1 MKITLSIIFLEEII
15 TLINLLIFFIFLF
28 FYLDNAKFEMVN
40 SKYAMTTICNI
51 LMNLIV
57 LETKVESTV
66 TILESWKWVM
76 RISSGP
82 KNPVPQNRR

>member
-1 MKITLSIIFLEEII
+1 
-15 TLINLLIFFIFLF
+15 
-28 FYLDNAKFEMVN
+28 MVN

-82 KNPVPQNRR
+82 KNPVPQNRRKILVAIFLETARYYIFLKPFFIVSGLKLS